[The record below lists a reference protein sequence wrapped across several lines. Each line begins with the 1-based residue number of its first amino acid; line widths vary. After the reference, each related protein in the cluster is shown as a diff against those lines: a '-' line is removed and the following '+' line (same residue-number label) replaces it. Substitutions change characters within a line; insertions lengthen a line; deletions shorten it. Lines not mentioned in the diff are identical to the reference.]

1 MSHSSFKCP
10 ACVFTHDSLNS
21 LRIHAQKKHQ
31 ISALDL
37 YLSCVLNGERPRCV
51 CGCGSET
58 KFIGLMKGF
67 SEYKLGHAS
76 RVNNNWGRNADA
88 KKKSQNVRHEMHK
101 RGEIKI
107 WNKGE
112 TKESDE
118 RIAAYGRVGSETLKR
133 ECVQQRSEHMK
144 SQWKTN
150 NLSAKFGNEHP
161 NWAGGTSKLQQLSRS
176 RVFNVWS
183 RPKVIAAGCV
193 CQSCKAEDGRGVVV
207 HHDQERF
214 ATILRKAIKI
224 FGEVDESQPNEDFER
239 KSSIADWVAA
249 YHIQNNVSG
258 IVLCEPC
265 HIKAHAAFG
274 AKDQLPMV

>member
-37 YLSCVLNGERPRCV
+37 YLSCVLNGKRPRCA
-51 CGCGSET
+51 CGCESET

-76 RVNNNWGRNADA
+76 RVNNNWGHNADA

-101 RGEIKI
+101 RGEIRI

-112 TKESDE
+112 TKETDE
-118 RIAAYGRVGSETLKR
+118 RVKALGELQSRNFTPERKLARAKT
-133 ECVQQRSEHMK
+133 MK
-144 SQWKTN
+144 KSWDTNVIVPLTGKASSQ
-150 NLSAKFGNEHP
+150 
-161 NWAGGTSKLQQLSRS
+161 WAGGTSKLQQLSRS

-193 CQSCKAEDGRGVVV
+193 CQSCKADDGRGVVV

-214 ATILRKAIKI
+214 ATILRKAIKV

-239 KSSIADWVAA
+239 KSFIADWVAT

-274 AKDQLPMV
+274 AKGPLLMI